1 MVAGGRTVN
10 VHAVIDLH
18 SHILPGLDDGA
29 GDIEVSLG
37 MARIAV
43 EAGVQ
48 TMAATP
54 HVNFDYGVESESVM
68 SRVGELNVALA
79 RAGIALAVLPGAEI
93 SMPRAAQLSD
103 AELESFCLG
112 GGRTLLI
119 ESPYVKGVGY
129 VEELL
134 FDLQLRGFRV
144 LLAHPE
150 RCPTFQDDPDRLRR
164 IVERDIYCAV
174 NTGALAGGFGRTV
187 RAFAMDLLRGGLVH
201 CIASDAHDEV
211 RRPPGLLAGF
221 EAADEELPGVA
232 AQADWYTRA
241 APSALIAGKRL
252 PPRPELPEPP
262 AQPSRLRRMLGR
274 R

>member
-1 MVAGGRTVN
+1 MR
-10 VHAVIDLH
+10 VIDLH
-18 SHILPGLDDGA
+18 SHILPALDDGA

-37 MARIAV
+37 MARIAAD
-43 EAGVQ
+43 AGVQ

-54 HVNFDYGVESESVM
+54 HVNFDYPVDSETVM

-79 RAGIALAVLPGAEI
+79 RAGIPLAVLPGAEI
-93 SMPRAAQLSD
+93 SMPRAAELSD
-103 AELESFCLG
+103 AELASFCLG

-119 ESPYVKGVGY
+119 ESPYMKGVGY
-129 VEELL
+129 IEDLL

-150 RCPTFQDDPDRLRR
+150 RCPTFQGDPDRLRR
-164 IVERDIYCAV
+164 IVERDVYCAV
-174 NTGALAGGFGRTV
+174 NTGALEGGFGRTV
-187 RAFAMDLLRGGLVH
+187 RAFALELVRDGLAH
-201 CIASDAHDEV
+201 CIASDAHDQE
-211 RRPPGLLAGF
+211 RRPPGLLAGI
-221 EAADEELPGVA
+221 EAAEEELPGLVSA
-232 AQADWYTRA
+232 AEWYTRA
-241 APSALIAGKRL
+241 APSALIGGTRL